1 MTRQPDIER
10 VPDIREPARSFDILV
25 ARMRISARMIVD
37 EQNCGGIEFER
48 AAEDD
53 PGIERQMR
61 EATALQAFIGNEV
74 PRPIEEQDTQML
86 VGERPHGC
94 DEIVSEFRIVRIDP
108 PRMELA
114 AHRCEHRAPGAEEEL
129 DHRCVVAE
137 NAGQGFG
144 RLGPDPLEAVKL
156 LEERACYVFAVVRR
170 NRSDE
175 LCQDG

>member
-37 EQNCGGIEFER
+37 EQNRGGIEFER

-53 PGIERQMR
+53 PRIERQMG
-61 EATALQAFIGNEV
+61 EAAALQAFIGNKMA
-74 PRPIEEQDTQML
+74 RPIEEQDAQMF

-108 PRMELA
+108 PRIEPA
-114 AHRCEHRAPGAEEEL
+114 AHRCEHRAPRAEEQV

-156 LEERACYVFAVVRR
+156 FEKRAR
-170 NRSDE
+170 
-175 LCQDG
+175 

>member
-1 MTRQPDIER
+1 MS
-10 VPDIREPARSFDILV
+10 DIREAARCFDVLV

-37 EQNCGGIEFER
+37 EQNRGGIEFER

-53 PGIERQMR
+53 PRIERQMG
-61 EATALQAFIGNEV
+61 EAAALQAFIGNKMA
-74 PRPIEEQDTQML
+74 RPNEEQDAQMI

-94 DEIVSEFRIVRIDP
+94 DEIDSEFRIVRIDP
-108 PRMELA
+108 PRMEPTSQ
-114 AHRCEHRAPGAEEEL
+114 RSEQRAPRAEEEL

-156 LEERACYVFAVVRR
+156 FEKRAR
-170 NRSDE
+170 
-175 LCQDG
+175 